1 MKNWIDITWNNLVA
15 VDGVDEAS
23 VVMVTVHVQLPQIGR
38 GQQQAAVLRHYF
50 TQLLGPHSLHVQ
62 ADVSKSRWTKNH
74 PFTLT
79 ISSLPMLNINTK
91 KLRNYNDCNVLVYF
105 YYLKNLYKFID

>member
-62 ADVSKSRWTKNH
+62 ADVSKSRWTKNN

-91 KLRNYNDCNVLVYF
+91 N
-105 YYLKNLYKFID
+105 